1 MIYLWWWVIWV
12 WQNIRKNDKNTNNHN
27 KNKIKS
33 DGADK
38 CMTMMN
44 NYANDKGDNECN
56 DDEDKIW

>member
-12 WQNIRKNDKNTNNHN
+12 WQNISKNDKNTNNHN

-33 DGADK
+33 DGADN

-56 DDEDKIW
+56 DDADKIW